1 MQDKHGGVMM
11 SSKPSMMGG
20 KSRYNDRKLLDGAH
34 GEAEDLWEFSQSRIH
49 LATGDKKSLA
59 HYVSLGQTKG
69 MESLPYNTF
78 RNGSVPHTYQ
88 TLSLDQNAEET
99 SAPINQT
106 LSPLEFAALGQ
117 VTHLLPTDYLHDR
130 QNRTFSTG
138 RDDMMRYGKA
148 HKYKTSYS
156 KASSTKVP
164 YRRTDRTST
173 TLTTTTK
180 AQASKVAN
188 GTVAGNVPD
197 PSSSTH
203 IKQASA
209 RAMAALKKH
218 AISLL
223 QKAAKAYA
231 GGQKMSPKDPDVVGL
246 INAGVTAALLTDYF
260 QTSRLAQSLGA
271 PITSFITQTLAF
283 FQEVLNGL
291 ASNKDIY
298 GDYAN

>member
-11 SSKPSMMGG
+11 SSKPSMTGG
-20 KSRYNDRKLLDGAH
+20 KSRYNDRKLVDGAH
-34 GEAEDLWEFSQSRIH
+34 GEAEDLWEFSQSRMH
-49 LATGDKKSLA
+49 SATGDKKSLA
-59 HYVSLGQTKG
+59 HYVTLGQTKG

-106 LSPLEFAALGQ
+106 LSPLEFAALAQ
-117 VTHLLPTDYLHDR
+117 VMHLLPTDYLHDR

-138 RDDMMRYGKA
+138 RDDLMRYGKA

-188 GTVAGNVPD
+188 GTAASNVPD
-197 PSSSTH
+197 PSTSAH
-203 IKQASA
+203 LKQASA
-209 RAMAALKKH
+209 TAMAALAKH
-218 AISLL
+218 AANLV
-223 QKAAKAYA
+223 QKAIKHAL
-231 GGQKMSPKDPDVVGL
+231 GGMTLTLKDPDVIGL
-246 INAGVTAALLTDYF
+246 ITAGVTVAMLTDYI
-260 QTSRLAQSLGA
+260 QTSRIIQAIPGAGTAIPWLLAQFQ
-271 PITSFITQTLAF
+271 IFIQTTS
-283 FQEVLNGL
+283 GDKKYW
-291 ASNKDIY
+291 KDQNI
-298 GDYAN
+298 